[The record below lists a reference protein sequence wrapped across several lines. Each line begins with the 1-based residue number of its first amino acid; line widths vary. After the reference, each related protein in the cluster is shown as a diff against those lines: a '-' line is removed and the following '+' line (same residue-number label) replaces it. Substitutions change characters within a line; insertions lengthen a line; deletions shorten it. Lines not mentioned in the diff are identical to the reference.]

1 MPPVETDAPAAE
13 MSAKALMARVWA
25 EYLSTQ
31 KRRLGVA
38 LFCAVVGFATTSFI
52 ALWLD
57 PSINLL
63 LHTGVTDNVTKATP
77 AFIKASPLVWIPAVL
92 IAVALIRF
100 IGQRGM
106 TLSLN
111 RIGNSL
117 VGRIQSQLFSRLVHA
132 DLGRLQQQ
140 HSGQYLSSV
149 LYDADL
155 VREAASTGIVQYVQ
169 ASLTVVGM
177 LAAMFWVDW
186 SMALIVLAVGPILSF
201 VMDRYLKLTRK
212 AAKGAMA
219 ETSSLS
225 TAIMESLDGIKII
238 KISNQETF
246 EEERVAAVVE
256 RRQFHVIKGANART
270 MAAPATEL
278 LTGLLLAGLLA
289 FAGWRALHGSM
300 TAGGLFSFVG
310 SLGIAGQN
318 LRQLSGIQGTFA
330 QGMTA
335 ARRLFAALDIKPEI
349 VDAPDAKPLPRD
361 FKALSFDHAGFGYD
375 AAGAVLKDVTFAAK
389 AGQSIALVGPSGSGK
404 STLLNLI
411 PRFFDLT
418 SGAIRFDN
426 LSHREIGLKSLRS
439 GIALVTQDPFLF
451 DDTIRANI
459 AYGNPDAT
467 QAQIEQAAKDAA
479 ADEFIA
485 QLPGGY
491 DMRVGEAGTRLS
503 GGQKQRIAIARAF
516 LKNAPL
522 LLLDEATSALDT
534 QSEIKVQQALERLM
548 KGRTTFVVAHRLST
562 IRHADQILVLDKGE
576 IVERGTHDAL
586 IKTNGLYARLAA
598 TQFGAPS
605 PVEAESGA

>member
-1 MPPVETDAPAAE
+1 MPPVETSSPAAE

-25 EYLSTQ
+25 DYLSKQ
-31 KRRLGVA
+31 KRRLTLAIACAIIGGV
-38 LFCAVVGFATTSFI
+38 TTSFLG
-52 ALWLD
+52 LWLA

-63 LHTGVTDNVTKATP
+63 LHTGGTDPVTAATP
-77 AFIKASPLVWIPAVL
+77 AFMKAHPLVWVPGVL
-92 IAVALIRF
+92 VVVALIRF
-100 IGQRGM
+100 AGQRGM
-106 TLSLN
+106 TQALN

-117 VGRIQSQLFSRLVHA
+117 VGRIQTQMFSRLVHA
-132 DLGRLQQQ
+132 DLGRLQKQ

-155 VREAASTGIVQYVQ
+155 VREAASAGVVQYVQ
-169 ASLTVVGM
+169 AGLTVTGS
-177 LAAMFWVDW
+177 LITLFLTDW
-186 SMALIVLAVGPILSF
+186 AMALITVAVVPILGLI
-201 VMDRYLKLTRK
+201 VDRYLRLTRK

-238 KISNQETF
+238 KISNQEAF
-246 EEERVAAVVE
+246 EEARVGDVIE
-256 RRQFHVIKGANART
+256 RRQTHVIRGANART

-289 FAGWRALHGSM
+289 FVGWRAAHGGIN
-300 TAGGLFSFVG
+300 AGSLFSFIAA
-310 SLGIAGQN
+310 LGIATQN
-318 LRQLSGIQGTFA
+318 LRQLAGLQGTFA

-349 VDAPDAKPLPRD
+349 VDRPGAKSLPRD
-361 FKALSFDHAGFGYD
+361 FKTLSFDHAGFGYD
-375 AAGAVLKDVTFAAK
+375 AAGPVLWDVTFTAR
-389 AGQSIALVGPSGSGK
+389 AGQSVALVGPSGSGK
-404 STLLNLI
+404 STLLNLL

-418 SGAIRFDN
+418 SGAIRFDD
-426 LSHREIGLKSLRS
+426 LSHHDIGLKSLRD

-459 AYGNPDAT
+459 AYGNPGAT
-467 QAQIEQAAKDAA
+467 QAQIEQAARDAA

-485 QLPGGY
+485 ALPHGY
-491 DMRVGEAGTRLS
+491 DTRAGEAGSRLS

-516 LKNAPL
+516 LKDAPL

-548 KGRTTFVVAHRLST
+548 TGRTTFVVAHRLST
-562 IRHADQILVLDKGE
+562 IRHADQILVLDAGQ
-576 IVERGTHDAL
+576 IVERGTHDTL
-586 IKTNGLYARLAA
+586 IKADGLYARLAA
-598 TQFGAPS
+598 TQFAVPA
-605 PVEAESGA
+605 EAAQ